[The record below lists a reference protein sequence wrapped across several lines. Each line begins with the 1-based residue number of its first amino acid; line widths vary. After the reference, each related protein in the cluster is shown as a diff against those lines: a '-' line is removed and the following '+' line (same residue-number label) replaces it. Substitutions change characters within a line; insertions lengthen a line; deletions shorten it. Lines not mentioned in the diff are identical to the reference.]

1 MGRKIY
7 VGIDNGTSGTIGWV
21 GDNIEPGF
29 ILTPSFKE
37 QSYTKAKNIIS
48 RIDHLALKQTF
59 IEDIMDCYS
68 PNDIFV
74 VMERPRVNP
83 KQFKTTM
90 SAMRSLEATLC
101 VIEDLGIA
109 HAYCDSKDWQKV
121 MLPKGTVGTPELKKA
136 SLDIGCRLFPQ
147 FSELIKKHTDA
158 DGILIATWAQRAGL

>member
-29 ILTPSFKE
+29 ILTPSLKE

-59 IEDIMDCYS
+59 IEDIMDCYNAS
-68 PNDIFV
+68 DILV
-74 VMERPRVNP
+74 IMERPRVNP
-83 KQFKTTM
+83 QQFKTTM

-101 VIEDLGIA
+101 VVEDLGIP
-109 HAYCDSKDWQKV
+109 HCYCDSKDWQKV